1 MDLFNSFEVER
12 CLNEHFPGLEEH
24 TAQMF
29 TDLRSLVSWR
39 DFVVEQEVQIRSV
52 NGTSTTSSSMQA
64 YQISFPKWIPWFI
77 MKQEMHFIEHFTM
90 ETFMRILISL
100 VNPWKKQVNFLII
113 QRKVT
118 LRWGSN
124 LSPANPA
131 VKTLANFH
139 IFNYP

>member
-1 MDLFNSFEVER
+1 MNLFNSFEVER
-12 CLNEHFPGLEEH
+12 CLNEHFPDLEEH

-39 DFVVEQEVQIRSV
+39 DFVVELEVQIRSV

-77 MKQEMHFIEHFTM
+77 MKQEMHFIEHFTI

-100 VNPWKKQVNFLII
+100 VNPLEETGQFSDYSTKDDS
-113 QRKVT
+113 T
-118 LRWGSN
+118 LGIKPIPCKSCCEN
-124 LSPANPA
+124 
-131 VKTLANFH
+131 TC
-139 IFNYP
+139 